1 MLDLL
6 LWIKRCCKHYYYYL
20 LEEVDPVA
28 YEKPEEELVNFAEES
43 EERKH
48 LNSWSGST
56 GGTQDRKTFF
66 VRSYH
71 LKLHR
76 K

>member
-1 MLDLL
+1 M
-6 LWIKRCCKHYYYYL
+6 
-20 LEEVDPVA
+20 A
-28 YEKPEEELVNFAEES
+28 YEKPEEELVNFAEEG

-56 GGTQDRKTFF
+56 GVSKDGIKFF
-66 VRSYH
+66 VRLCH